1 MRGKW
6 IPIICVCVIV
16 MMLTGCQ
23 TNSVDTLPKEEGKQ
37 MSQEEKKQLKDKA
50 VQHIKST
57 YNKEF
62 VVTKVECVREFNS
75 NCFITGN
82 VKDENNTEI
91 TVYWM
96 PPEIKDDYVL
106 VKWDQELEP
115 KIKEISNKHF
125 EIKRIETIS
134 YTNGTKTNKY
144 TGEIPSVYEV
154 LKNGGDKDYLFKW
167 TGEIYKNGGKY
178 EQSIKNFLEEIEE
191 MNFNRVRVTIYVYDD
206 QLKTSTT
213 KEDEGKYLLY
223 EYVISIDDIQ
233 KAEIDSINLNQ
244 YKTVY

>member
-6 IPIICVCVIV
+6 GLVICLIALT
-16 MMLTGCQ
+16 LTGCESSLIN
-23 TNSVDTLPKEEGKQ
+23 TSSEEN
-37 MSQEEKKQLKDKA
+37 QEAEKKAKEVA
-50 VQHIKST
+50 IQHIKDT
-57 YNKEF
+57 YNREF
-62 VVTKVECVREFNS
+62 KVTKVEHTQVLESRYVIRGTVED
-75 NCFITGN
+75 G
-82 VKDENNTEI
+82 KDTPA
-91 TVYWM
+91 TVYWVL
-96 PPEIKDDYVL
+96 PDQVTDSYVL
-106 VKWDQELEP
+106 NYWNQELEP
-115 KIKEISNKHF
+115 KIKEISKKHF
-125 EIKRIETIS
+125 DIKRIESIS
-134 YTNGTKTNKY
+134 YTNGTLPNKY

-206 QLKTSTT
+206 RLKTSTT